1 MFMDVF
7 SADRQRINI
16 TLEELYKNQAGKMF
30 YIANSILRNPDLAE
44 DAVQDSFIKLIG
56 YVDRL
61 KDGNL
66 ESTLSLLYK
75 ITRTTAL
82 DLLRRQKNRNHVSID
97 DYNILEDYFITGCY
111 SVTENETLQAV
122 HQLPDKYAVVLLLK
136 YHRGYANYE
145 IAYYLKIKE
154 TTVRTRIKRA
164 KELLLI
170 NLDSSLF
177 RN

>member
-1 MFMDVF
+1 MFMNVF
-7 SADRQRINI
+7 PTDKQKIN
-16 TLEELYKNQAGKMF
+16 TKLEELYKNQAGKMF

-61 KDGNL
+61 KDVNS
-66 ESTLSLLYK
+66 ESTLPLLYK

-82 DLLRRQKNRNHVSID
+82 DLLRRQNNRNHVRFD
-97 DYNILEDYFITGCY
+97 DYGISEDYLITGWD
-111 SVTENETLQAV
+111 SIMENETLQAV
-122 HQLPDKYAVVLLLK
+122 CQLPDRYARVLLLK

-145 IAYYLKIKE
+145 IACYLKIKE

-164 KELLLI
+164 KELLRLT
-170 NLDSSLF
+170 LDSNLF
-177 RN
+177 KK